1 MHDDN
6 DSLALLNSIKGI
18 AYKFESQKNIYLSL
32 DNAKAAYY
40 TYRQGREETDSE
52 FAANFGNITK
62 VIEHYGGQVHEDSA
76 TLLEELKTS
85 TGDATI
91 TINTATTAQLIV
103 AKEARKRKCHGMGM
117 LRRADRDRYGQLVID
132 LENQHTFGTDKY
144 PTSMTDTYALLTN
157 YKKPRLQKSRG
168 QNHIDNAPPPTGE
181 EGMTFVQRAAEP
193 PIEEV
198 QCYNCQQLGH
208 YAGRC
213 TNPYVPRVRPEPEP
227 VTGVQFLQETIT
239 PMEESTEDDDENS
252 DTELDFTFA
261 QTMERD
267 RSKT

>member
-1 MHDDN
+1 MKTEPTYATMHDDN

-117 LRRADRDRYGQLVID
+117 LRPLRTTRHRSRKSAHIWYRQIPHKHDRHLR
-132 LENQHTFGTDKY
+132 
-144 PTSMTDTYALLTN
+144 PA
-157 YKKPRLQKSRG
+157 YK
-168 QNHIDNAPPPTGE
+168 
-181 EGMTFVQRAAEP
+181 
-193 PIEEV
+193 
-198 QCYNCQQLGH
+198 
-208 YAGRC
+208 
-213 TNPYVPRVRPEPEP
+213 
-227 VTGVQFLQETIT
+227 LQETKTTAIARAKPHRQRT
-239 PMEESTEDDDENS
+239 STYWRRRNDICPARRRTAHRRSTVLQLPTIGPLCRPMHQPLRATSPS
-252 DTELDFTFA
+252 
-261 QTMERD
+261 
-267 RSKT
+267 